1 MTRPERNIEA
11 DAMNQEFL
19 KEMREYVWNY
29 FIAYAQA
36 RLATFRFYLVFCT
49 ILIAGLAVLLGTSE
63 KWFAIALGFLL
74 SFLSFIYWKIDVRHK
89 ELIKQAERALEY
101 LEKNFPL
108 PKEEKQP
115 HVLQLF
121 YSETEREKAYR
132 RFPRYFSPKAY
143 FSYSTSVN
151 LVFGVLGLGGIIA
164 AIVIIIQC

>member
-1 MTRPERNIEA
+1 MDKEW
-11 DAMNQEFL
+11 F

-36 RLATFRFYLVFCT
+36 RLTTFRFYLIFCT
-49 ILIAGLAVLLGTSE
+49 ILIAGLAAVLGTSE
-63 KWFAIALGFLL
+63 KWLAISLGFLL

-101 LEKNFPL
+101 LEKYFPL
-108 PKEEKQP
+108 PEGENQP

-121 YSETEREKAYR
+121 YSEAERDKSYR
-132 RFPRYFSPKAY
+132 RFPKYFSPKAF

-151 LVFGVLGLGGIIA
+151 LVFGVFGLGGIIV
-164 AIVIIIQC
+164 AIVLILHY